1 MSRRIH
7 LLDRRQALRW
17 IARTSAGIAGL
28 SLLGACDTDD
38 PSGAHP
44 DAGPGSDGVDATQA
58 ACPAT
63 EGDVLGPYYR
73 SGAPSRIAIASA
85 AEPGERMVLEGVV
98 TGPDCAPLAGA
109 SLDIWQADKDGTYY
123 EPDEGEPFRLRGTL
137 ETADDGTWRLETIRP
152 GNYRLSANLWRPA
165 HVHFT
170 VAHPQFQSVTTQI
183 YFEGDP
189 YLQPN
194 DGCGGCGSDDPAR
207 IVRLV
212 AGMSGLRGELP
223 LALARA

>member
-1 MSRRIH
+1 MSRIH
-7 LLDRRQALRW
+7 LLDRRDALRW
-17 IARTSAGIAGL
+17 IARTSAGLAGL
-28 SLLGACDTDD
+28 HLLGACD
-38 PSGAHP
+38 GAETLEP
-44 DAGPGSDGVDATQA
+44 DAGHGSDGIDAASNA

-63 EGDVLGPYYR
+63 QGDVLGPYYR
-73 SGAPSRIAIASA
+73 SGAPSRMTIASPT
-85 AEPGERMVLEGVV
+85 EPGDRVVLEGLV

-109 SLDIWQADKDGTYY
+109 TLDIWQADKDGTYY
-123 EPDEGEPFRLRGTL
+123 EPNAGEPFRLRGVLT
-137 ETADDGTWRLETIRP
+137 TADDGTWRLDTIRP
-152 GNYRLSANLWRPA
+152 GNYKLTATLWRPA
-165 HVHFT
+165 HIHFT
-170 VAHPQFQSVTTQI
+170 VSAPGFKPVTTQI

-194 DGCGGCGSDDPAR
+194 DGCSGCGSDDPGR